1 MQRPPSPIQEIEM
14 PVLVAKKIRLLVK
27 RDDLLHPQVS
37 GNKWRKLKYNFLE
50 AQSLGFQKVVTY
62 GGAFSNH
69 LAAVAAAGKYLGFDT
84 FGIIRG
90 EAHYPLNPTLQF
102 AASCGMQFYFIPR
115 ATYRTIDRL
124 AFAQQTFPFP
134 FYFLPEGGTNALAL
148 QGCEEIISEV
158 AIQLTPQLP
167 DYYCL
172 SVGTGGTMAGV
183 VKGLR
188 NKAKVIGFAAL
199 KGDFLHREVQTL
211 LGEAAFG
218 NWEIALDY
226 HFGGYAKFQAE
237 LIEFINSMQRNYQ
250 LPLDPVYT
258 GKTLFGIL
266 DYVKKDYFIPESTI
280 LMIHTGGLQGIAGF
294 NQRFGNI
301 ID

>member
-1 MQRPPSPIQEIEM
+1 M
-14 PVLVAKKIRLLVK
+14 
-27 RDDLLHPQVS
+27 S

-50 AQSLGFQKVVTY
+50 AQLLGFQKVVTY

-84 FGIIRG
+84 FGIVRG
-90 EAHYPLNPTLQF
+90 EVHHPLNPTLQF
-102 AASCGMQFYFIPR
+102 AASCGMQFHYVAR
-115 ATYRTIDRL
+115 TTYRTADRL
-124 AFAQQTFPFP
+124 AFAKQCFPFP

-158 AIQLTPQLP
+158 ITQLTPRLP

-172 SVGTGGTMAGV
+172 AVGTGGTMAGV
-183 VKGLR
+183 IKGLK
-188 NKAKVIGFAAL
+188 NNAKVVGFAVL

-211 LGEAAFG
+211 LGEATFE
-218 NWEIALDY
+218 NWEIVSDY
-226 HFGGYAKFQAE
+226 HFGGYAKFQLE
-237 LIEFINSMQRNYQ
+237 LIEFINSMQRDYQ

-266 DYVKKDYFIPESTI
+266 DYVKKDYFVPESTI

-301 ID
+301 IE